1 MRNLTSLERS
11 VTDAQLDHI
20 EDLFDTFTPLRVS
33 AAISQASRSMP
44 AKAVKRSRVG
54 DGQV

>member
-33 AAISQASRSMP
+33 AAISQANRSMP